1 MNARKEA
8 QRQLALLERGAEE
21 IIPREDL
28 AEKLERSVEA
38 NKPLRVKLGIDPT
51 TKNVHLGHMVPYGK
65 LRQFQDLGHQ
75 AVLIIGDYT
84 ASIGDPSGRNAER
97 PPLSIEDVRANART
111 YAEQIFRLVDR
122 GAAELRWQSEWYEG
136 MSLARTLELAGSFS
150 LAQLLAHE
158 TFRLRY
164 ENGTRVGLHEIF
176 YPILQ
181 AYDSVMVNADVELGG
196 TDQKFNILAGRDLQ
210 RERGLPA
217 QCALLLPLI
226 QGLDGKK
233 MSKSTGNEIPV
244 ACGAIEQFARIMALS
259 DACIESYEK
268 NLLLASDE
276 DCAQTRRRLD
286 SGENPMKLKLEL
298 AVRVVDRFNECGAGE
313 QSRREWERRFSK
325 KEAPSEIGEYRLGTT
340 QDLCALLKASGL
352 TSSTSEGRRLIN
364 EGAVFLGEERIVDP
378 AHRIDP
384 AGISAAGIL
393 ARIGRRRYL
402 RIIAGK

>member
-21 IIPREDL
+21 IIPREGL
-28 AEKLERSVEA
+28 REKLERSVEA

-65 LRQFQDLGHQ
+65 LRQFQDLGHT

-97 PPLSIEDVRANART
+97 PPLSMAEVRANAQT

-122 GAAELRWQSEWYEG
+122 GAAELRWQSEWFEG
-136 MSLARTLELAGSFS
+136 MSLAQTLKLAGSFS

-164 ENGTRVGLHEIF
+164 EDGTRVGLHELF

-181 AYDSVMVNADVELGG
+181 AYDSVMVAADVELGG

-210 RERGLPA
+210 REGGLEA

-226 QGLDGKK
+226 PGLDGKK
-233 MSKSTGNEIPV
+233 MSKSAGNDIPV
-244 ACGAIEQFARIMALS
+244 ACGANEQFARIMALS
-259 DACIESYEK
+259 DECIVSYEK
-268 NLLLASDE
+268 NLLLASE
-276 DCAQTRRRLD
+276 EECGETRRRLD

-298 AVRVVDRFNECGAGE
+298 ARRVVDRFNDRGAGE
-313 QSRREWERRFSK
+313 GARREWERRFSK
-325 KEAPSEIGEYRLGTT
+325 KEAPSAIAEYRLGAAL
-340 QDLCALLKASGL
+340 DLCALLKAAGL
-352 TSSTSEGRRLIN
+352 ISSTSEGRRLIK
-364 EGAVFLGEERIVDP
+364 EGAIFLGDERVSDP
-378 AHRIDP
+378 AFRIDP
-384 AGISAAGIL
+384 AGIAAQGIL

-402 RIIAGK
+402 KIIAGA